1 MRESSEEVTDDSF
14 LPRLSNSFYTQIGK
28 WWGGVQE
35 AMEGA

>member
-1 MRESSEEVTDDSF
+1 

-35 AMEGA
+35 AMEGAWEKEVSGEFKN